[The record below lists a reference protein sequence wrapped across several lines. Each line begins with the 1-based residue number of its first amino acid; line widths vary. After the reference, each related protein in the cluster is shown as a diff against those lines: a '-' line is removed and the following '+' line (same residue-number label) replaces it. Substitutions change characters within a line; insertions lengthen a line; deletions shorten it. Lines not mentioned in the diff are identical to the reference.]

1 MSRTALTSLLIAVAT
16 LVLIGAIVAP
26 PYFRARSERRKSEA
40 FAARVQPVLDAL
52 IEAER
57 AYKER
62 QGKFW
67 RDQHDALSPEATKQ
81 ALGVDLGNAPGYH
94 FAVYPADLE
103 ADPTL
108 RVAAKGTGENEGLLV
123 ECVYD
128 AIQHTKSCK
137 LT

>member
-1 MSRTALTSLLIAVAT
+1 MSRTALTSLLIAAAT

-26 PYFRARSERRKSEA
+26 PYLRARSEKRRSEA
-40 FAARVQPVLDAL
+40 FVAHVQPMLDAL

-57 AYKER
+57 TYKER
-62 QGKFW
+62 EGKFW

-81 ALGVDLGNAPGYH
+81 ALGVDLGNAAGYH
-94 FAVYPADLE
+94 FAVYPADLA

-128 AIQHTKSCK
+128 SIQHTKSCK